1 MDIKDFILIGG
12 GLLIAAVIAHGFYI
26 AWRGRRDSLRMDIAH
41 DLIPGEVDDL
51 HRLRGEL
58 PNGGARV
65 VSQSSLGEQASLEL
79 DTVVVGEPVDV
90 PPPQA
95 ASPAPE
101 TTVRRPVEAVEPTV
115 GADDAPE
122 IPAGDEDRDEPG
134 TPRVA
139 DVTVAP
145 EPIVAEKPRRTRR
158 PPARKAL
165 EATTP
170 EPTLEQAPVEE
181 LVVTN
186 VLAPGGQPFAGDE
199 LFASLRGLGLKFGN
213 MNIFHRLD
221 SDSKKVQFSVANIV
235 EPGTFDMSDMETIR
249 SPGLCF
255 FLQLP
260 GPENPLEAFETMLSV
275 AHGVA
280 EELKGEL
287 KDEQRS
293 FMTPQTEEHYRQ
305 RILEFSRRRMSKR
318 A

>member
-1 MDIKDFILIGG
+1 VDIKDFILIGG
-12 GLLIAAVIAHGFYI
+12 GLLIAAVVAHGFYI
-26 AWRGRRDSLRMDIAH
+26 AWRSRRDTLRMDIAH
-41 DLIPGEVDDL
+41 DLIPEDVDDL

-65 VSQSSLGEQASLEL
+65 VPDSSFGEQASLEL

-90 PPPQA
+90 GVPDDPTYA
-95 ASPAPE
+95 EESALRES
-101 TTVRRPVEAVEPTV
+101 VGAVEPTI
-115 GADDAPE
+115 GADEGPEPSAPDGE
-122 IPAGDEDRDEPG
+122 ESG

-139 DVTVAP
+139 DVAMAP
-145 EPIVAEKPRRTRR
+145 EPIVAEKTRRSRR
-158 PPARKAL
+158 PPARKAQ
-165 EATTP
+165 EAAP
-170 EPTLEQAPVEE
+170 EPALDQAPVEE
-181 LVVTN
+181 LVVMN
-186 VLAPGGQPFAGDE
+186 VIAPSGRPFAGDE
-199 LFASLRGLGLKFGN
+199 LFASLRGLGLKFGD
-213 MNIFHRLD
+213 MNIFHRVD
-221 SDSKKVQFSVANIV
+221 PGSKKVQFSVANIV

-280 EELKGEL
+280 AELKGEL